1 MNTPQGSR
9 RRALAGCAAA
19 LALLALPA
27 AVAAQAWPQK
37 QPVRL
42 LVPASAGGS
51 LDLLTRP
58 LAQKLTA
65 LLGQQVIVENRGGA
79 GGMVGAD
86 AVAKSPVDGYTFLM
100 GAVHHAILP
109 GVYRKVPYDS
119 ERDLAGVSLIATVP
133 NVAVVSPA
141 VPAASLAELVAW
153 AKANPKAANFGT
165 GGAGTLHHLTGE
177 IFKARAG
184 VPMQAV
190 HYKGSGPAI
199 TDLVAGQIQFMFE
212 TMPSALNQIRAG
224 KLKPVAVT
232 SGRRAPQL
240 PDVPTMAEAGF
251 GPLEVTTWY
260 GIFAPGGTP
269 ADIVAAMNRA
279 VGEAL
284 RSDELRTVWQA
295 AGAEAGD
302 LSPADFQ
309 RFWAAEIRRWT
320 EIARANAITLD

>member
-1 MNTPQGSR
+1 MNDPVVAR
-9 RRALAGCAAA
+9 RLALAACAGA
-19 LALLALPA
+19 LFTLALPGT
-27 AVAAQAWPQK
+27 VGAQAWPQK

-42 LVPASAGGS
+42 VVPASAGGS

-65 LLGQQVIVENRGGA
+65 SLAQQVIVENRGGA
-79 GGMVGAD
+79 GGMVGAE
-86 AVAKSPVDGYTFLM
+86 AVAKSAPDGYTFLM

-119 ERDLAGVSLIATVP
+119 ERDLAAVSLIATVP
-133 NVAVVSPA
+133 NVAVLAPT
-141 VPAASLAELVAW
+141 VPAATLAEFVAW
-153 AKANPKAANFGT
+153 AKANPRAANFGT

-199 TDLVAGQIQFMFE
+199 TDLVAGQIQIMFE

-224 KLKPVAVT
+224 KLRPVAVT
-232 SGRRAPQL
+232 GARRAPQL

-269 ADIVAAMNRA
+269 PEVVAAMSRA
-279 VGEAL
+279 VGDAL
-284 RSDELRTVWQA
+284 RSEEVRTVWQS
-295 AGAEAGD
+295 AGAEGGD
-302 LSPADFQ
+302 LSPAEFQ

-320 EIARANAITLD
+320 ETARANGITLD